1 MTGPQNTNEVAM
13 HLASLGRDLAATVKT
28 LDGAEREA
36 VNRREDYTL
45 ANARAFLA
53 AEGSVDFRKNTALV
67 QTHAERL
74 AAETA
79 DVVVRGIRRQ
89 LDAIKVRID
98 IGRSV
103 GAALRTEINLA
114 GHQGE
119 S

>member
-1 MTGPQNTNEVAM
+1 MTGPQNSNDVAM

-28 LDGAEREA
+28 LDGAERES

-45 ANARAFLA
+45 ANARAFLK
-53 AEGSVDFRKNTALV
+53 AEGSVDYRKNTALV

-114 GHQGE
+114 GHGGE
-119 S
+119 T